1 MRPWIIKFIVSGL
14 LLTIFTSCASQ
25 QTSGIP
31 PVTTTA
37 ADEGETV
44 TVNTQADESFV
55 IPEDYPYTY
64 YLPSEEWKGLETSAY
79 RNLDPAFV
87 NYVHAHPQGT
97 PDPDYIVQGTVPG
110 ITVETERTQ
119 YSLSRDQEIIVQISY
134 AGTTDVTGQMDL
146 AYIDRIMNLERWNG
160 TEWERMLYVTSD
172 LYLDVARAPHTVSV
186 GNSFEKEMSL
196 GECVTLL
203 KPGKYRVVVYVNNTA
218 LYAEFELAE

>member
-1 MRPWIIKFIVSGL
+1 MRPWVIKFIVSGL
-14 LLTIFTSCASQ
+14 LLTIFTSCVPQ
-25 QTSGIP
+25 QTPGIP
-31 PVTTTA
+31 PVTTTVG
-37 ADEGETV
+37 DESETV
-44 TVNTQADESFV
+44 TVSTQTAESFV

-64 YLPSEEWKGLETSAY
+64 YLPPEEWKGLETSAY

-110 ITVETERTQ
+110 ITVETDRTQ
-119 YSLSRDQEIIVQISY
+119 YSLSRDQEITVRISY
-134 AGTTDVTGQMDL
+134 TQAADVAEQTDT
-146 AYIDRIMNLERWNG
+146 AYINRIMNLERWNG

-172 LYLDVARAPHTVSV
+172 LYLEAARAPHTVSV

-203 KPGKYRVVVYVNNTA
+203 KPGKYRVVVYVNGIA
-218 LYAEFELAE
+218 LYAEFELTE